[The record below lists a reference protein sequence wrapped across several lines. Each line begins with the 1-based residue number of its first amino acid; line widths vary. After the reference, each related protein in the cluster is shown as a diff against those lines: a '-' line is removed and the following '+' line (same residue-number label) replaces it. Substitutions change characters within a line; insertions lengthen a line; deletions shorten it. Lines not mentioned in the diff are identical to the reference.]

1 MTVLDGKTGNPLV
14 TPFVK
19 SSSMAN
25 TSPLS
30 VSMQGL
36 GNDLFIY
43 WISDCIGHEGEGG
56 TFEFVE
62 GTNVHEQS
70 RADTCKLRYNVKS
83 FSKLRVMNKNMD
95 FPGKDIYYSG
105 ETIQVEVSHV
115 ICIWCELSF
124 SCVPTI
130 FFLIWPVQI
139 SGLKLDLKIN

>member
-1 MTVLDGKTGNPLV
+1 MIDGKTGKPLV
-14 TPFVK
+14 TPFIK

-43 WISDCIGHEGEGG
+43 WISDCIGHEGDGT

-70 RADTCKLRYNVKS
+70 RADTCKLRYNTKS
-83 FSKLRVMNKNMD
+83 FSKLRATNQNMG

-105 ETIQVEVSHV
+105 GTIDQN
-115 ICIWCELSF
+115 
-124 SCVPTI
+124 
-130 FFLIWPVQI
+130 LII
-139 SGLKLDLKIN
+139 